1 MSEKNAET
9 VWRAIAAVNA
19 RNIDGYLSYCSD
31 DVELHMPV
39 EPFAGTYRG
48 AEDIKRFFA
57 DIDDVAP
64 DFTMDIHKLEAIGAD
79 RALASTHVTSTPRSG
94 DIPVE
99 TDTTTIYDFTDGRIS
114 CLRVFLDHNEALKA
128 VGLEE

>member
-1 MSEKNAET
+1 VSLQNAEI

-19 RNIDGYLSYCSD
+19 RNIDGYLSHCTE

-57 DIDDVAP
+57 DIDDVDP
-64 DFTMDIHKLEAIGAD
+64 DFAMDIYKLEAIGAD
-79 RALASTHVTSTPRSG
+79 RVLALTHITSTARSG
-94 DIPVE
+94 DIPVQIE
-99 TDTTTIYDFTDGRIS
+99 TTNIYDLREGKIS
-114 CLRVFLDHNEALKA
+114 CLRVFLHHDEALKA
-128 VGLEE
+128 VGLAE